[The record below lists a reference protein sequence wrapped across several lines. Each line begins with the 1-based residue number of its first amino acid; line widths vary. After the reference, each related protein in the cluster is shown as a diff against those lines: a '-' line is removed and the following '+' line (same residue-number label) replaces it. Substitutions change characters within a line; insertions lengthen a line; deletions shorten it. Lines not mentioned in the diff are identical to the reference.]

1 MSADSASSTAYLI
14 AGSTVFVSRDRHVGR
29 LVPAH
34 AAELCARFIN
44 ARPRLAGRLLSALSA
59 GRLRRL
65 GTLVERLTVP
75 GIQLHYA
82 LRKRFIEEQTRA
94 ALAAGFTQ
102 AVVLGAGFDT
112 LALRLCGEFPATR
125 FFEIDHAHTQRLK
138 IAALAGSEDARSRN
152 LFFIPLDLAR
162 ARLETALLSC
172 AAFRRDAKTLFIA
185 EGVLMYLAPGEVDEL
200 FRSVRDSC
208 TSETRFVFTFME
220 PRRADGRLAFRNA
233 SRAVDAWLAWRG
245 EPFCWGAS
253 RARLAELLALEGFR
267 PREIADADTL
277 RRRYLDGSA
286 LAHLPLAAGECICV
300 ADRVRTGS
308 GSDRVQ
314 RTRPT
319 GRMTTTAH
327 PVATAPGSDPPR

>member
-1 MSADSASSTAYLI
+1 MLYGGEKVRELMRADSASSTAYLI
-14 AGSTVFVSRDRHVGR
+14 AASTVFVSRDRRMGR
-29 LVPAH
+29 FVPAH

-65 GTLVERLTVP
+65 GALVERLTVP

-200 FRSVRDSC
+200 FRSVRDSGVC
-208 TSETRFVFTFME
+208 ETRFVFTFME
-220 PRRADGRLAFRNA
+220 PRRRGAEGSLSATRAAPLTHGSRGAA
-233 SRAVDAWLAWRG
+233 SRFAG
-245 EPFCWGAS
+245 ERAARVSPNSS
-253 RARLAELLALEGFR
+253 RAKASARTKSPTPTRCAGVISMAPPSHTCR
-267 PREIADADTL
+267 SPRASV
-277 RRRYLDGSA
+277 SA
-286 LAHLPLAAGECICV
+286 SP
-300 ADRVRTGS
+300 TGS
-308 GSDRVQ
+308 EPG
-314 RTRPT
+314 
-319 GRMTTTAH
+319 A
-327 PVATAPGSDPPR
+327 VATGYNARDPQVE